1 MRGKERSDLVRF
13 RETQLEDDGDWGDL
27 RRVRVLFGF
36 LDEWWME
43 TVVGFEWES

>member
-13 RETQLEDDGDWGDL
+13 RAIQLEEDGEWGDF
-27 RRVRVLFGF
+27 RRVRVLFWL